1 MPIVEVVY
9 RPEISTEDLSR
20 LAETLPHAVSVA
32 VECPEEPY
40 DGHLKAG
47 DVEMR
52 FRALGPRDVCGV
64 DVVVEVRSKWF
75 ASRAVDREERCVRL
89 RELIEDATGI
99 RSVGV
104 YLALPI
110 AGWSQS
116 ES

>member
-9 RPEISTEDLSR
+9 GPQISTEALKQ

-40 DGHLKAG
+40 DGHLQPG
-47 DVEMR
+47 DVEIR
-52 FRALGPRDVCGV
+52 FRALGPRDVCGLGI
-64 DVVVEVRSKWF
+64 VVEVRSKWF
-75 ASRAVDREERCVRL
+75 ASRASDREERCARL
-89 RELIEDATGI
+89 REFIEDATGI

-104 YLALPI
+104 YLALPV

-116 ES
+116 GS